1 MLVIRA
7 APYSGLGYLEW
18 SKMEE
23 ENGRLHRSLEILMQ
37 GLRVSRLQEAL
48 VSRVI
53 KLQERLHNYDEV
65 RSLLGSL
72 ANEPMDKVWKSVM
85 EGALFEAR
93 VGRVDR
99 GRMVLRYLMSQMSW
113 YGPIYFEAFR
123 LEEKESRDDAA
134 LDIIRVGLSELPRYA
149 PLWFGW
155 MRIAERRDTE
165 LEASFWKSGY
175 PPKLVELNKV
185 TSDAV
190 KQISKE
196 LTWKV
201 YFEKSQVEERLAECA
216 VVGYQKRHPKLSIN
230 ECRNQLL
237 GNARESLMK
246 SLLLCPA
253 NLRWKVLLVGSR
265 LELSVGTI
273 STCKELLKRA
283 FLEVP
288 FKSKS
293 FVFLECSRLEE
304 FLGNV
309 DTARDIL
316 ARARAEV
323 SGEWKIHLESVLLEA
338 RCGDLPAAIVA
349 AKKAVALHPGTGRLW
364 SIYIQL
370 LHRTEQQQ
378 QQQHAASE
386 ETKEAVLFAAITQVP
401 KSGEV
406 WTERARCHLNP
417 LHLDNFDLCLAQ
429 RSFSFAIQFTPQY
442 GDTFIEYVRL
452 EMLCQVLLPKVLQA
466 LHLPLLSFLKRHLTE
481 DLESDVV
488 DLVMLT
494 SEPYEV
500 GTSVDPF
507 FRQTRRRVMELML
520 NLMYDFELKEK
531 DFQNIVIKSLTR
543 RYYYFY

>member
-1 MLVIRA
+1 
-7 APYSGLGYLEW
+7 
-18 SKMEE
+18 MEE
-23 ENGRLHRSLEILMQ
+23 ENGRLHRSLRILMV
-37 GLRVSRLQEAL
+37 GLQVSRLQEAL

-65 RSLLGSL
+65 RALLGSL

-93 VGRVDR
+93 VGNVER
-99 GRMVLRYLMSQMSW
+99 GRLVLKYLMSQMSW
-113 YGPIYFEAFR
+113 YGPIYYEAFR
-123 LEEKESRDDAA
+123 LEEKEARDDTA
-134 LDIIRVGLSELPRYA
+134 LDIIRVGLNELPRYS

-155 MRIAERRDTE
+155 MRIAERKDTE
-165 LEASFWKSGY
+165 LEATFWKSGHA
-175 PPKLVELNKV
+175 PRLVELNKV
-185 TSDAV
+185 TGDAV

-201 YFEKSQVEERLAECA
+201 YFEKSQVEERLAECCLT
-216 VVGYQKRHPKLSIN
+216 GYQKKHPHQSLQ
-230 ECRNQLL
+230 ECRHQLL

-265 LELSVGTI
+265 LELSVGAI
-273 STCKELLKRA
+273 QTCKELLKRA
-283 FLEVP
+283 FVEVP

-304 FLGNV
+304 FLGNI

-338 RCGDLPAAIVA
+338 RCGDLRAAIVA
-349 AKKAVALHPGTGRLW
+349 ARKAVTLHPGTGRLW

-370 LHRTEQQQ
+370 LHRTELLPPP
-378 QQQHAASE
+378 ARLSSDE
-386 ETKEAVLFAAITQVP
+386 SKEAVLLAAITQVP

-417 LHLDNFDLCLAQ
+417 LHLNNFDLCLAQ

-442 GDTFIEYVRL
+442 GDTFVEYVRL
-452 EMLCQVLLPKVLQA
+452 EMLCQVLLPRVLQA
-466 LHLPLLSFLKRHLTE
+466 LQLPLLPFLKQHLTE

-488 DLVMLT
+488 DLVMTLT
-494 SEPYEV
+494 SESYEV
-500 GTSVDPF
+500 GTDPF
-507 FRQTRRRVMELML
+507 YRPNRRRAMEQMNKLTFDFNL
-520 NLMYDFELKEK
+520 NEQ
-531 DFQNIVIKSLTR
+531 DFQNIVIKSLIR
-543 RYYYFY
+543 R